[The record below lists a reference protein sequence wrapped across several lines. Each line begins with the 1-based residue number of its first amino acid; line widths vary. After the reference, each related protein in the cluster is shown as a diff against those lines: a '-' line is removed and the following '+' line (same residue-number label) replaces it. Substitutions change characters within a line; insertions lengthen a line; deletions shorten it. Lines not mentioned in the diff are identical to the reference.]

1 MLTFYEAEKMMDEAE
16 KFLWLLSDQH
26 LVSAVPHMKNTLE
39 KGASLRVLLPAD
51 LTYPEG
57 YFEQKAVKDY
67 IVVETQAKREGRLE
81 ERWIDRVDTAI
92 GVSDTVSGRIF
103 FPMLE
108 GDFDYKGFTVTDVLS
123 HEYCKDLFEY
133 YWNKASAKVPN
144 QFFDSANH

>member
-1 MLTFYEAEKMMDEAE
+1 MTHTLSHLPHAFFCRIGDLVSCTYTDDVMLTFYEAEKMMDEAE

-108 GDFDYKGFTVTDVLS
+108 GGF
-123 HEYCKDLFEY
+123 
-133 YWNKASAKVPN
+133 
-144 QFFDSANH
+144 